1 MSWLAACLYIGGF
14 AVLTDLLVT
23 MIALPVIRH
32 MLLFAAKRS
41 EELAAALIYD
51 RLMQMYW
58 ANQPTG
64 ELTYEEYHA
73 MKTMWEA
80 YTSVK
85 DLDDILSDSVF
96 QMCSWRVIP

>member
-1 MSWLAACLYIGGF
+1 MSWFAACLYIGGF

-23 MIALPVIRH
+23 MIALPVMRRV
-32 MLLFAAKRS
+32 LLFVVRKN
-41 EELAAALIYD
+41 EELTAALIYD

-58 ANQPTG
+58 ANQLAG

-73 MKTMWEA
+73 MKAMWEA

-85 DLDDILSDSVF
+85 DPDDILSDSVF